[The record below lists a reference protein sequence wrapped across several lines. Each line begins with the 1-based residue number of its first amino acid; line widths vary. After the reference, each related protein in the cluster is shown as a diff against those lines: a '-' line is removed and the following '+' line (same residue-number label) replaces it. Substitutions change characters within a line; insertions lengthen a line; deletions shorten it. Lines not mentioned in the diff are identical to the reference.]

1 MHNVG
6 WAAGNYLSTEIDN
19 FKLAAERVGL
29 AEETQAASEQQ
40 FVTTLE
46 RPGIGI
52 LLNSARE
59 AVLEAWGGAAIAL
72 KSFIL

>member
-1 MHNVG
+1 M
-6 WAAGNYLSTEIDN
+6 STEIDN